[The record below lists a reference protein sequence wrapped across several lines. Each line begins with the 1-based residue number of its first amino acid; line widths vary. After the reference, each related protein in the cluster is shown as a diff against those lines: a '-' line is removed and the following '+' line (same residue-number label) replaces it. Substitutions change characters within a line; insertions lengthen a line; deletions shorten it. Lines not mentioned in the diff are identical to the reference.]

1 MPRALL
7 SIPALVPLLVAL
19 VSVAA
24 CGGSSSETPP
34 PVEPDPASLGLGPA
48 GETTAQA
55 APTLIE
61 ERPDAG
67 RPRPKSP

>member
-7 SIPALVPLLVAL
+7 SIPALLFLVAL
-19 VSVAA
+19 VSGAA

-34 PVEPDPASLGLGPA
+34 PVEPDPASLGLGPI
-48 GETTAQA
+48 GETKTAET
-55 APTLIE
+55 PTLIE

>member
-7 SIPALVPLLVAL
+7 SFPILLALVVAL
-19 VSVAA
+19 ASGAS

-34 PVEPDPASLGLGPA
+34 PMEPDPASLGIGPV
-48 GETTAQA
+48 GETKAEA
-55 APTLIE
+55 PPTLIE

>member
-7 SIPALVPLLVAL
+7 SIPALLFLVAL
-19 VSVAA
+19 VSGA

-34 PVEPDPASLGLGPA
+34 PVEPDPASLGLGPI
-48 GETTAQA
+48 GETKAEQP
-55 APTLIE
+55 PTLIE

>member
-7 SIPALVPLLVAL
+7 SIPALVPFFVAL
-19 VSVAA
+19 ALVTA

-34 PVEPDPASLGLGPA
+34 PVEPDPTTLGLGPA
-48 GETTAQA
+48 GETKAEA
-55 APTLIE
+55 PPTLIE